1 MGRPARAAD
10 LKVKQEILIPARTG
24 AGFPLAAGEFVQ
36 VLDVSGQQCADF
48 FAVTQADPREYLS
61 AEHTRVATGRLFP
74 EVNQSFFT
82 NLRRPLLQFEEDRSP
97 GIHDM
102 LFAACDP
109 ARFAQYGVVG
119 GHASC
124 ADNYRT
130 ALGKLGVE
138 PCHVPQPVNFFMNVA
153 VRLDSRC
160 DFAPPQTNPGDFVL
174 LRGFLDCLVVVSAC
188 PQEWNPAA
196 NYHPSDLLARV
207 LVASG

>member
-24 AGFPLAAGEFVQ
+24 AGFRLGAGEFVQ

-48 FAVTQADPREYLS
+48 FAVTAADPREYLS
-61 AEHTRVATGRLFP
+61 AEHTRVATDRLFP
-74 EVNQSFFT
+74 QVNQSFFS
-82 NLRRPLLQFEEDRSP
+82 NHRRPLLQFEEDRSP

-109 ARFAQYGVVG
+109 ARYAQYGVP
-119 GHASC
+119 GHESC
-124 ADNYRT
+124 ADNFRA

-138 PCHVPQPVNFFMNVA
+138 PGHVPQPVNFFMNVA
-153 VRLDSRC
+153 VRLDGRC
-160 DFAPPQTNPGDFVL
+160 EFGPPQTNPGDFVL
-174 LRGFLDCLVVVSAC
+174 LRAFQDCLVVVSAC

-196 NYHPSDLLARV
+196 NHHPSDLLARV
-207 LVASG
+207 LVTD

>member
-24 AGFPLAAGEFVQ
+24 AGFRLGAGELVQ

-48 FAVTQADPREYLS
+48 FASNADDPREYLS
-61 AEHTRVATGRLFP
+61 AEHTRVAVDRLFP
-74 EVNQSFFT
+74 QVSQSFFS
-82 NLRRPLLQFEEDRSP
+82 NRRRPMLQLEEDRSP

-109 ARFAQYGVVG
+109 ARYEQYGVP

-124 ADNYRT
+124 ADNFRA
-130 ALGKLGVE
+130 ALRKLGVE
-138 PCHVPQPVNFFMNVA
+138 PSHVPQPVNFFMNVA
-153 VRLDSRC
+153 VRLDGRC
-160 DFAPPQTNPGDFVL
+160 EFGPPQTNQGDFVL
-174 LRGFLDCLVVVSAC
+174 LKAFLDCLIVISAC

-196 NYHPSDLLARV
+196 NFHPSDLLARV
-207 LVASG
+207 LVAA